1 MQTITITVGD
11 DKTIIVDVEEDGQV
25 VGEPYQ
31 CESAEEC
38 LQYVQSVMDKGPMA
52 DDSMADESMADESM
66 ADGSERSDYSSM
78 WNEESK
84 MRGQKMSQ
92 PGEY

>member
-11 DKTIIVDVEEDGQV
+11 DKTILVDVEENGQV

-38 LQYVQSVMDKGPMA
+38 LQYVQSVMNKGPMGEDAMA
-52 DDSMADESMADESM
+52 DDSMADESMAD
-66 ADGSERSDYSSM
+66 GSDYSSM
-78 WNEESK
+78 WNAESK
-84 MRGQKMSQ
+84 KRGAKMSQ

>member
-1 MQTITITVGD
+1 MQTITITVAD
-11 DKTIIVDVEEDGQV
+11 DKTIMVDVEEDGQV

-66 ADGSERSDYSSM
+66 ADGSDYSAM
-78 WNEESK
+78 WNAESK
-84 MRGQKMSQ
+84 KRGAKMSQ
-92 PGEY
+92 LGEY